1 MIESLLWVVVL
12 FGPATIEAF
21 YDPGLGFN
29 REPEKTRRHDCTPV
43 DLDTARKIRPDDFGN
58 TYPRGDFFNREAF
71 LCREQIIEPG
81 LRAPQTEIL
90 VNTLSTLVSE
100 LATKVQAQ
108 YPHVHQWMVEVHYED
123 PVVGYKIDFATKVA
137 LSELGLGVSDR
148 VPNLRPT
155 DLGVIGRLSPS
166 EAHTLACRRL
176 SDDGQIAKSEALLNI
191 LVVDPR
197 QTDLIAGV
205 CTDGNWSW
213 VQ

>member
-1 MIESLLWVVVL
+1 MMESLFWIFVL

-29 REPEKTRRHDCTPV
+29 REPEQTRRHDCISV
-43 DLDTARKIRPDDFGN
+43 DVDTAREIRPDDFGN
-58 TYPRGDFFNREAF
+58 AYPRGDFFNREAF

-81 LRAPQTEIL
+81 LRAPQTERL
-90 VNTLSTLVSE
+90 VNELSRLVSD
-100 LATKVQAQ
+100 LATRIQSE
-108 YPHVHQWMVEVHYED
+108 YPQINQWMVEVHYED
-123 PVVGYKIDFATKVA
+123 PVVGHKIDFATKVA

-155 DLGVIGRLSPS
+155 DLGVIGRLSHS
-166 EAHTLACRRL
+166 KAHDLACRRL
-176 SDDGQIAKSEALLNI
+176 TDDGQIGDSEALLNI
-191 LVVDPR
+191 LVLDPR